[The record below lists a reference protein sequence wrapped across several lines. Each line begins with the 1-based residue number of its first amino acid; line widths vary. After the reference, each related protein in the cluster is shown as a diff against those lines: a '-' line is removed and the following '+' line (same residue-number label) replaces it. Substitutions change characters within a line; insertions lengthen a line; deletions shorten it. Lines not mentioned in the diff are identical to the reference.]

1 MKEFTKRL
9 SVSQS
14 MVFPCES
21 GEVWRMISEP
31 GNLNRCHPFCKS
43 NEVIRWDKENH
54 SDRLVY
60 LNELNYI
67 RNFITWDEGLGY
79 TLLIG
84 EIDGPQSYVV
94 WEINSAIEGKTELT
108 ITVYP
113 HILAKLPIYIA
124 YLPHSIW
131 VRPRLKKY
139 LKSVLSGY
147 QYYMK
152 NGKKVPRN
160 HFGKHPWFS

>member
-1 MKEFTKRL
+1 MEEFTKRL

-14 MVFPCES
+14 TEFDCES
-21 GEVWRMISEP
+21 DGVWRMISEP

-79 TLLIG
+79 SLLIG
-84 EIDGPQSYVV
+84 EEGGPQSYVV
-94 WEINSAIEGKTELT
+94 WEINSVIGHRSELR
-108 ITVYP
+108 ITVYVCAGQVADLHCIFP
-113 HILAKLPIYIA
+113 TCYLAPATTQKISKISSFRIPIL
-124 YLPHSIW
+124 S
-131 VRPRLKKY
+131 
-139 LKSVLSGY
+139 
-147 QYYMK
+147 
-152 NGKKVPRN
+152 
-160 HFGKHPWFS
+160 